1 MFFYSH
7 TIMTQTNIVESIF
20 AESPSNY
27 EAYTYKYTD
36 LDSDRKYIGV
46 HKGCVTDSYKH
57 SSKNKEFNKIFQN
70 PSSRLKYQ
78 VLSYGTFRE
87 MLNYEHKLLKSVN
100 AKDNPEYFNMTNG
113 VQQYMTPDLESCR
126 SMVEMIQSNKFP
138 ITYEDKK
145 EHVDMERLQVRL
157 QDDDKLQKLITQKLD
172 DAGGSVEKCNPIV
185 VFEGRGKKGKDI
197 RIDGN
202 HTFYGALASKHT
214 VEIKIM
220 RISYQEGLH
229 LTDLEMITVADL
241 LNARPDVVKKPC
253 NVQDGIKHVKS
264 WVYNGA
270 ELRDAELIK
279 ALQMMG
285 FTKTEI
291 TRILDGAEQELTE
304 EDKKQKDGSVFK
316 NYKSGKY
323 LQELNAKTQKL
334 MAQDNAIA
342 LYMSSAKFSLERIVD
357 SLYANRNDNIEN
369 VHIIIHHPN
378 VPQEKKWK
386 ENIQP
391 QWLKQLRFVMPQ
403 YEFHFT
409 EMEMWDVPDQDS

>member
-1 MFFYSH
+1 MS
-7 TIMTQTNIVESIF
+7 QTNIIEEVF
-20 AESPSNY
+20 AKSPKQY
-27 EAYTYKYTD
+27 EGYTYEYTD

-57 SSKNKEFNKIFQN
+57 SSRNAEFNKIFQD
-70 PSSRLKYQ
+70 SASRLKYE

-87 MLNYEHKLLKSVN
+87 MLNLEHKLLKEVN
-100 AKDNPEYFNMTNG
+100 AKDNPQYFNKTNG

-126 SMVEMIQSNKFP
+126 EMVEMIQAKKFP
-138 ITYEDKK
+138 ITREDKT
-145 EHVDMERLQVRL
+145 EHVDMERLQVRY

-185 VFEGRGKKGKDI
+185 VFEGRGKEGGDV

-220 RISYQEGLH
+220 RVPYQEGLH
-229 LTDLEMITVADL
+229 LTDLEMETVADL
-241 LNARPDVVKKPC
+241 LNARPDIVKKPC
-253 NVQDGIKHVKS
+253 NVADGIKHVKS

-270 ELRDAELIK
+270 ELRDAELVK

-285 FTKTEI
+285 FTKGET

-304 EDKKQKDGSVFK
+304 ETEKKKNGSVFK

-323 LQELNAKTQKL
+323 LQEMTSRTQRL
-334 MAQDNAIA
+334 MAQDNTIA

-357 SLYANRNDNIEN
+357 SLYANRNDDIKTVN
-369 VHIIIHHPN
+369 VVIHHPS
-378 VPQEKKWK
+378 VAQERKWK

-391 QWLKQLRFVMPQ
+391 QWLKQLRFVMRQ
-403 YEFHFT
+403 YEFHFI
-409 EMEMWDVPDQDS
+409 EMDMWDVPEQDS

>member
-1 MFFYSH
+1 
-7 TIMTQTNIVESIF
+7 MTQTNIVEEVF
-20 AESPSNY
+20 AKSPKQY
-27 EAYTYKYTD
+27 QGYTYKYTD
-36 LDSDRKYIGV
+36 LDSNRKYVGV

-57 SSKNKEFNKIFQN
+57 SSRNVEFNKIFQN
-70 PSSRLKYQ
+70 PTSRLKYE

-87 MLNYEHKLLKSVN
+87 MLNLEHKLLKKVN
-100 AKDNPEYFNMTNG
+100 AKDNPEYFNKTNG

-126 SMVEMIQSNKFP
+126 EMVEMIQSNQFP
-138 ITYEDKK
+138 ITYEDKN
-145 EHVDMERLQVRL
+145 EHVDMERLQVRY

-185 VFEGRGKKGKDI
+185 VFEGRGKKGGDI

-229 LTDLEMITVADL
+229 LTDLEMDTIADL
-241 LNARPDVVKKPC
+241 LNARPDIVKKPC
-253 NVQDGIKHVKS
+253 NVADGIKHVKS

-285 FTKTEI
+285 FTKGET

-304 EDKKQKDGSVFK
+304 ETEKEKNGSVFK

-323 LQELNAKTQKL
+323 LKEMTARTQKL
-334 MAQDNAIA
+334 MAQDNTIA

-357 SLYANRNDNIEN
+357 SLYANRNDEIKTVN
-369 VHIIIHHPN
+369 VVIHHPS
-378 VPQEKKWK
+378 VAQERKWK

-391 QWLKQLRFVMPQ
+391 QWLKQLRFVMSQ
-403 YEFHFT
+403 YDFNFI
-409 EMEMWDVPDQDS
+409 EMDMWDVPDED

>member
-1 MFFYSH
+1 MS
-7 TIMTQTNIVESIF
+7 QTNIIEEVF
-20 AESPSNY
+20 AKSPKQY
-27 EAYTYKYTD
+27 EGYTYEYTD

-57 SSKNKEFNKIFQN
+57 SSRNAEFNKIFQD
-70 PSSRLKYQ
+70 SASRLKYE

-87 MLNYEHKLLKSVN
+87 MLNLEHKLLKEVN
-100 AKDNPEYFNMTNG
+100 AKDNPQYFNKTNG

-126 SMVEMIQSNKFP
+126 EMVEMIQAKKFP
-138 ITYEDKK
+138 ITREDKT
-145 EHVDMERLQVRL
+145 EHVDMERLQVRY

-185 VFEGRGKKGKDI
+185 VFEGRGKEGGDV

-220 RISYQEGLH
+220 RVPYQEGLH
-229 LTDLEMITVADL
+229 LTDLEMETVADL
-241 LNARPDVVKKPC
+241 LNARPDIVKKPC
-253 NVQDGIKHVKS
+253 NVADGIKHVKS

-270 ELRDAELIK
+270 ELRDAELVK

-285 FTKTEI
+285 FTKGET

-304 EDKKQKDGSVFK
+304 ETEKKKNGSVFK

-323 LQELNAKTQKL
+323 LQEMTARTQRL
-334 MAQDNAIA
+334 MAQDNTIA
-342 LYMSSAKFSLERIVD
+342 LYKSSAKFSLERIVD
-357 SLYANRNDNIEN
+357 SLYANRNDDIKTVN
-369 VHIIIHHPN
+369 VVIHHPS
-378 VPQEKKWK
+378 VAQERKWK

-391 QWLKQLRFVMPQ
+391 QWLKQLRFVMKQ
-403 YEFHFT
+403 YDFNFI
-409 EMEMWDVPDQDS
+409 EMDMWDVPNED

>member
-1 MFFYSH
+1 
-7 TIMTQTNIVESIF
+7 MTQTNIVEEVF
-20 AESPSNY
+20 AKSPKQY
-27 EAYTYKYTD
+27 QGYTYKYTD
-36 LDSDRKYIGV
+36 LDSNRKYVGV

-57 SSKNKEFNKIFQN
+57 SSRNVEFNKIFQN
-70 PSSRLKYQ
+70 PTSRLKYE

-87 MLNYEHKLLKSVN
+87 MLNLEHKLLKKVN
-100 AKDNPEYFNMTNG
+100 AKDNPEYFNKTNG

-126 SMVEMIQSNKFP
+126 EMVEMIQSNQFP
-138 ITYEDKK
+138 ITYEDKN
-145 EHVDMERLQVRL
+145 EHVDMERLQVRY

-185 VFEGRGKKGKDI
+185 VFEGRGKKGGDI

-229 LTDLEMITVADL
+229 LTDLEMDTIADL
-241 LNARPDVVKKPC
+241 LNARPDIVKKPC
-253 NVQDGIKHVKS
+253 NVADGIKHVKS

-270 ELRDAELIK
+270 ELRDAELVK

-285 FTKTEI
+285 FTKGET

-304 EDKKQKDGSVFK
+304 ETEKEKNGSVFK

-323 LQELNAKTQKL
+323 LKEMTARTQKL
-334 MAQDNAIA
+334 MAQDNTIA

-357 SLYANRNDNIEN
+357 SLYANRNDEIKTVN
-369 VHIIIHHPN
+369 VVIHHPS
-378 VPQEKKWK
+378 VAQERKWK

-391 QWLKQLRFVMPQ
+391 QWLKQLRFVMSQ
-403 YEFHFT
+403 YDFNFI
-409 EMEMWDVPDQDS
+409 EMDMWDVPDED

>member
-1 MFFYSH
+1 
-7 TIMTQTNIVESIF
+7 MTQTNIVEEVF
-20 AESPSNY
+20 AKSPNQY
-27 EAYTYKYTD
+27 QGYTYEYTD
-36 LDSDRKYIGV
+36 LDTDRKYIGV

-57 SSKNKEFNKIFQN
+57 SSRNAEFNKIFQD
-70 PSSRLKYQ
+70 PASRLKYE

-87 MLNYEHKLLKSVN
+87 MLNLEHKLLKEVN
-100 AKDNPEYFNMTNG
+100 AKDNPQYFNKTNG

-126 SMVEMIQSNKFP
+126 EMVEMIQAKKFP
-138 ITYEDKK
+138 ITYEDKN
-145 EHVDMERLQVRL
+145 EHVDMERLQVRY

-172 DAGGSVEKCNPIV
+172 DAGGSVAKCNPIV
-185 VFEGRGKKGKDI
+185 IFEGRGKKGGDC

-220 RISYQEGLH
+220 RVSYQEGLH
-229 LTDLEMITVADL
+229 LTDLEMETVADL
-241 LNARPDVVKKPC
+241 LNARPDIVKKPC
-253 NVQDGIKHVKS
+253 NVADGIKHVKS

-270 ELRDAELIK
+270 ELRDAELVK

-285 FTKTEI
+285 FTKGET

-304 EDKKQKDGSVFK
+304 EKEKEKNGSVFK

-323 LQELNAKTQKL
+323 LKEMTARTQRL

-357 SLYANRNDNIEN
+357 SLYANRNDDIKIVN
-369 VHIIIHHPN
+369 VVIHHPC
-378 VPQEKKWK
+378 VAQERKWK

-391 QWLKQLRFVMPQ
+391 QWLKQLRFVMSQ
-403 YEFHFT
+403 YDFNFI
-409 EMEMWDVPDQDS
+409 EMDMWDVPDED

>member
-1 MFFYSH
+1 MS
-7 TIMTQTNIVESIF
+7 QTNIIEEVF
-20 AESPSNY
+20 AKSPKQY
-27 EAYTYKYTD
+27 EGYTYEYTD

-57 SSKNKEFNKIFQN
+57 SSRNAEFNKIFQD
-70 PSSRLKYQ
+70 SASRLKYE

-87 MLNYEHKLLKSVN
+87 MLNLEHKLLKEVN
-100 AKDNPEYFNMTNG
+100 AKDNPQYFNKTNG

-126 SMVEMIQSNKFP
+126 EMVEMIQAKKFP
-138 ITYEDKK
+138 ITREDKT
-145 EHVDMERLQVRL
+145 EHVDMERLQVRY

-185 VFEGRGKKGKDI
+185 VFEGRGKEGGDV

-220 RISYQEGLH
+220 RVPYQEGLH
-229 LTDLEMITVADL
+229 LTDLEMETVADL
-241 LNARPDVVKKPC
+241 LNARPDIVKKPC
-253 NVQDGIKHVKS
+253 NVADGIKHVKS

-270 ELRDAELIK
+270 ELRDAELVK

-285 FTKTEI
+285 FTKGET

-304 EDKKQKDGSVFK
+304 ETEKKKNGSVFK

-323 LQELNAKTQKL
+323 LQEMTARTQRL
-334 MAQDNAIA
+334 MAQDNTIA

-357 SLYANRNDNIEN
+357 SLYANRNDEIKTVN
-369 VHIIIHHPN
+369 VVIHHPS
-378 VPQEKKWK
+378 VAQERKWK

-391 QWLKQLRFVMPQ
+391 QWLKQLRFVMKQ
-403 YEFHFT
+403 YDFNFI
-409 EMEMWDVPDQDS
+409 EMDMWDVPNED

>member
-1 MFFYSH
+1 MS
-7 TIMTQTNIVESIF
+7 QTNIIEEVF
-20 AESPSNY
+20 AKSPKQY
-27 EAYTYKYTD
+27 EGYTYEYTD

-57 SSKNKEFNKIFQN
+57 SSRNAEFNKIFQD
-70 PSSRLKYQ
+70 SASRLKYE

-87 MLNYEHKLLKSVN
+87 MLNLEHKLLKEVN
-100 AKDNPEYFNMTNG
+100 AKDNPQYFNKTNG

-126 SMVEMIQSNKFP
+126 EMVEMIQAKKFP
-138 ITYEDKK
+138 ITREDKT
-145 EHVDMERLQVRL
+145 EHVDMERLQVRY

-185 VFEGRGKKGKDI
+185 VFEGRGKEGGDV

-220 RISYQEGLH
+220 RVPYQEGLH
-229 LTDLEMITVADL
+229 LTDLEMETVADL
-241 LNARPDVVKKPC
+241 LNARPDIVKKPC
-253 NVQDGIKHVKS
+253 NVADGIKHVKS

-270 ELRDAELIK
+270 ELRDAELVK

-285 FTKTEI
+285 FTKGET

-304 EDKKQKDGSVFK
+304 ETEKKKNGSVFK

-323 LQELNAKTQKL
+323 LQEMTARTQRL
-334 MAQDNAIA
+334 MAQDNTIA

-357 SLYANRNDNIEN
+357 SLYANRNDDIKTVN
-369 VHIIIHHPN
+369 VVIHHPS
-378 VPQEKKWK
+378 VAQERKWK

-391 QWLKQLRFVMPQ
+391 QWLKQLRFVMKQ
-403 YEFHFT
+403 YDFNFI
-409 EMEMWDVPDQDS
+409 EMDMWDVPNED

>member
-1 MFFYSH
+1 MS
-7 TIMTQTNIVESIF
+7 QTNIIEEVF
-20 AESPSNY
+20 AKSPKQY
-27 EAYTYKYTD
+27 EGYTYEYTD

-57 SSKNKEFNKIFQN
+57 SSRNAEFNKIFQD
-70 PSSRLKYQ
+70 SASRLKYE

-87 MLNYEHKLLKSVN
+87 MLNLEHKLLKEVN
-100 AKDNPEYFNMTNG
+100 AKDNPQYFNKTNG

-126 SMVEMIQSNKFP
+126 EMVEMIQAKKFP
-138 ITYEDKK
+138 ITLEDKT
-145 EHVDMERLQVRL
+145 EHVDMERLQVRY

-172 DAGGSVEKCNPIV
+172 DAGGSVDKCNPIV
-185 VFEGRGKKGKDI
+185 VFEGRGKEGGDV

-214 VEIKIM
+214 VRIKIM
-220 RISYQEGLH
+220 RVPYQEGLH
-229 LTDLEMITVADL
+229 LTDLEMETVADL
-241 LNARPDVVKKPC
+241 LNARPDIVKKPC
-253 NVQDGIKHVKS
+253 NVADGIKHVKS

-270 ELRDAELIK
+270 ELRDAELVK

-285 FTKTEI
+285 FTKGET

-304 EDKKQKDGSVFK
+304 ETEKNKNGSVFK

-323 LQELNAKTQKL
+323 LQEMTARTQKL
-334 MAQDNAIA
+334 MAQDNTIA

-357 SLYANRNDNIEN
+357 SLYANRNDDIKTVN
-369 VHIIIHHPN
+369 VVIHHPS
-378 VPQEKKWK
+378 VAQERKWK

-391 QWLKQLRFVMPQ
+391 QWLKQLRFVMKQ
-403 YEFHFT
+403 YNFNFI
-409 EMEMWDVPDQDS
+409 EMDMWDVPNED

>member
-1 MFFYSH
+1 MS
-7 TIMTQTNIVESIF
+7 QTNIIEEVF
-20 AESPSNY
+20 AKSPKQY
-27 EAYTYKYTD
+27 EGYTYEYTD

-57 SSKNKEFNKIFQN
+57 SSRNAEFNKIFQD
-70 PSSRLKYQ
+70 SASRLKYE

-87 MLNYEHKLLKSVN
+87 MLNLEHKLLKEVN
-100 AKDNPEYFNMTNG
+100 AKDNPQYFNKTNG

-126 SMVEMIQSNKFP
+126 EMVEMIQAKKFP
-138 ITYEDKK
+138 ITREDKT
-145 EHVDMERLQVRL
+145 EHVDMERLQVRY

-185 VFEGRGKKGKDI
+185 VFEGRGKEGGDV

-220 RISYQEGLH
+220 RVPYQEGLH
-229 LTDLEMITVADL
+229 LTDLEMETVADL
-241 LNARPDVVKKPC
+241 LNARPDIVKKPC
-253 NVQDGIKHVKS
+253 NVADGIKHVKS

-270 ELRDAELIK
+270 ELRDAELVK

-285 FTKTEI
+285 FTKGET

-304 EDKKQKDGSVFK
+304 ETEKKKNGSVFK

-323 LQELNAKTQKL
+323 LQEMTARTQKL
-334 MAQDNAIA
+334 MAQDNTIA

-357 SLYANRNDNIEN
+357 SLYANRNDDIKTVN
-369 VHIIIHHPN
+369 VVIHHPS
-378 VPQEKKWK
+378 VAQERKWK

-391 QWLKQLRFVMPQ
+391 QWLKQLRFVMKQ
-403 YEFHFT
+403 YDFNFI
-409 EMEMWDVPDQDS
+409 EMDMWDVPNED